1 MNRRENFLRAARFE
15 YPESIPMIFVY
26 NGSCWPEYPH
36 DALIELMAGHP
47 YLFPHFNPNEFTP
60 PVYREKSG
68 DLITDEWGITW
79 VTGYP
84 GMIGGIERHPLADWD
99 ALDRYVPPTLNLS
112 VEHEGKRLADA
123 YSAGELGIGSLDHG
137 HTFLRYTYLRGYEN
151 AIFDMS
157 DDDPRAHR
165 LLGMIEEFNMQVV
178 KHSLASGVEW
188 MSYPEDLGMQVGP
201 MLSPEFLRKYIK
213 PSYTRL
219 MQPAKEAG
227 CVVHMHSDGDIRD
240 LVDDLVVSGVQVVN
254 LQDLVNGLDW
264 IKANLWGKVAIDLD
278 IDRQRVVT
286 FGTPAEIDA
295 LIRHEVELLGS
306 KQGGLMMIHGMYP
319 GTPLEN
325 ARALMDAMERY
336 AGYYAD

>member
-1 MNRRENFLRAARFE
+1 MTRRENYLRMARFE

-26 NGSCWPEYPH
+26 NRSCWPVYPH
-36 DALIELMAGHP
+36 EALIELMAGHP
-47 YLFPHFNPNEFTP
+47 YLFPGFDPASFTP
-60 PVYREKSG
+60 PAIREKEG
-68 DLITDEWGITW
+68 DLTTDDWGITW

-84 GMIGGIERHPLADWD
+84 GMIGGIVRHPLADWRD
-99 ALDRYVPPTLNLS
+99 FEGWQPPAPAFD
-112 VEHEGKRLADA
+112 EARERERLASADA
-123 YSAGELGIGSLDHG
+123 TGDPRAGSLAHG

-151 AIFDMS
+151 AILDMA
-157 DDDPRAHR
+157 DDDPRMHR
-165 LLGMIEEFNMQVV
+165 LLGMIEDHNMQIVRRT
-178 KHSLASGVEW
+178 LALGVDW

-201 MLSPEFLRKYIK
+201 MLSPEQFRKFIK

-219 MQPAKEAG
+219 MQPARDAG
-227 CVVHMHSDGDIRD
+227 CVIHMHSDGDIRA

-278 IDRQRVVT
+278 IDRQSVVT

-295 LIRHEVELLGS
+295 LVRREVEMLGS

-319 GTPLEN
+319 GTPLRN

-336 AGYYAD
+336 AGYYA

>member
-1 MNRRENFLRAARFE
+1 MTRRENFLRAARFE
-15 YPESIPMIFVY
+15 YPEAIPMIFVY
-26 NGSCWPEYPH
+26 NGSCWGEYPH
-36 DALIELMAGHP
+36 EPLIAMMADHP
-47 YLFPHFNPNEFTP
+47 YLFPNFQPDAFVA
-60 PVYREKSG
+60 PVFPQQPGE
-68 DLITDEWGITW
+68 LTTDDWGITW

-84 GMIGGIERHPLADWD
+84 GMIGGIARHPLADWAD
-99 ALDRYVPPTLNLS
+99 FAQWAPPQYLHA
-112 VEHEGKRLADA
+112 EHEGARLARA
-123 YSAGELGIGSLDHG
+123 YAAGELRTGSLEHG

-151 AIFDMS
+151 AIFDMA
-157 DDDPRAHR
+157 DDDPRMHR
-165 LLGMIEEFNMQVV
+165 LLGSIEEYNRQGVQQA
-178 KHSLASGVEW
+178 LTCGVEW

-201 MLSPEFLRKYIK
+201 MLSPQYLQRYLK
-213 PSYTRL
+213 PAYTRL
-219 MQPAKEAG
+219 MQPAREAG
-227 CVVHMHSDGDIRD
+227 CVIHMHSDGDIRD

-295 LIRHEVELLGS
+295 LVRHEVELLGS

-336 AGYYAD
+336 AGYYA